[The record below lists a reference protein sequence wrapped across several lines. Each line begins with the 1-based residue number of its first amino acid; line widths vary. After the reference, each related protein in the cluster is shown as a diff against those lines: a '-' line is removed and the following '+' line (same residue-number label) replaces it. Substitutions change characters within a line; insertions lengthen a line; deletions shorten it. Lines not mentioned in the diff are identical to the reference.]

1 MKNLFILFFALFLL
15 ISCTEEETGPPFEVE
30 LPLTENTGQVPP
42 ILALT
47 MGGNYVFEPQYPGE
61 PTELPA
67 GLTKGEVIHGILDL
81 QQYIAQGFAAG
92 FIDSSVYQRNMMLIE
107 DHTVTDEWV
116 DVIFTVAVGEDGNGE
131 MMVFVED
138 ENGEFDE
145 ENPVYFEPAM
155 VQFQDNVF
163 EVMEAKV
170 RARMEYFNGE
180 EIIHHK
186 GPASLL
192 YLSDTNPSES
202 LQLYFDHLR
211 MGRWTVNDQ
220 TFNVALIKESAPP
233 YRVEPYTYFYIDLD
247 EDGQFDVMPDGFE
260 AYPVTEPFNIA
271 GESWKISEIA
281 ADGSSITIAESED
294 EVDPKVALRPGTK
307 APEFTAETLSGD
319 ELSLSD
325 LSGKYVMIDFW
336 GTWCGPCIEA
346 LPVIKKAY
354 ETYGG
359 ENFEII
365 GIANELSLERFENF
379 VERENLQWPQIPEIY
394 EENNE
399 IQELYSVNSYPT
411 YYLLNPNGEIIEYG
425 MALSADNLMETLA
438 KYLK

>member
-1 MKNLFILFFALFLL
+1 MKNLIILFIAVFLL
-15 ISCTEEETGPPFEVE
+15 TFCTPEESGPPFEVE

-47 MGGNYVFEPQYPGE
+47 MGGSYVFEAEYPGE
-61 PTELPA
+61 PTELPDK
-67 GLTKGEVIHGILDL
+67 LTKGEVIHGILDL
-81 QQYIAQGFAAG
+81 QQYVVQGFAEG
-92 FIDSSVYQRNMMLIE
+92 FIDSAIYRRNMMLIE

-116 DVIFTVAVGEDGNGE
+116 DVIFTVAVGEDESGD
-131 MMVFVED
+131 MLVFVEGQ
-138 ENGEFDE
+138 NGQFDE
-145 ENPVYFEPAM
+145 EDPVYFEPST
-155 VQFQDNVF
+155 VEFQDNVF

-170 RARMEYFNGE
+170 TARMEYFNGE
-180 EIIHHK
+180 EITHHE
-186 GPASLL
+186 GPAKLM
-192 YLSDTNPSES
+192 YLSDTAPSES

-211 MGRWTVNDQ
+211 MGSWTVNDQ

-233 YRVEPYTYFYIDLD
+233 YRLEPYTYLYIDLD
-247 EDGQFDVMPDGFE
+247 GDGQFDIMDDGME

-281 ADGSSITIAESED
+281 ADGSSITIAESEG

-307 APEFTAETLSGD
+307 APEFTAVTLSGD

-346 LPVIKKAY
+346 LPVIKEAY
-354 ETYGG
+354 ATYGG
-359 ENFEII
+359 ENFEIV
-365 GIANELSLERFENF
+365 GIANELDLERFRDF

-411 YYLLNPNGEIIEYG
+411 YYLINPDGEIVEYG
-425 MALSADNLMETLA
+425 MALSAGNLIETLG
-438 KYLK
+438 KYLE